1 MYTLD
6 HISALENNDDD
17 DNSDVTMYIM
27 FPLSGMQMNFL
38 GLESVRLFVVRWMV
52 DASWELCSP
61 F

>member
-17 DNSDVTMYIM
+17 DDDNSDVIMYIM

-38 GLESVRLFVVRWMV
+38 GLESVRLFVVR
-52 DASWELCSP
+52 
-61 F
+61 